1 MITALF
7 YRYFITFFLIVGFS
21 MKLWHQRGSTDVSL
35 RCHWIT
41 VISTFI
47 LIVADSLEIWAQQ
60 DPSRVF
66 WRILFSVVGYIM
78 RPTAA
83 LSIVLIVYRKT
94 KRPFWLWIPN
104 IVNALIYCTAFFSPI
119 AFGYHDGYHFF
130 RGPLGYAAHV
140 ISFLY
145 IAIAVALTWKG
156 FRDKDHRRERFV
168 LYVCAVAC
176 IIAAWI
182 DMDTEGANLNAAIL
196 ISSIFLYVFMR
207 SIDTNRDP
215 LTKLLNRMSFYE
227 DCNRFGGS
235 ITAVASLDM
244 NGLKRMNDMMGHEA
258 GDEALKTIG
267 RNLQEINNNRI
278 FAYRIGGDEFAILFI
293 NQDEKTV
300 QRVMGSLKL
309 CIQARGYFVSTGYSM
324 RGNSTVSVQDL
335 IRWADEKMYA
345 DKAQYYSR
353 NANDRRRG
361 RGGAAGD
368 GTGT

>member
-1 MITALF
+1 M
-7 YRYFITFFLIVGFS
+7 
-21 MKLWHQRGSTDVSL
+21 
-35 RCHWIT
+35 
-41 VISTFI
+41 
-47 LIVADSLEIWAQQ
+47 
-60 DPSRVF
+60 
-66 WRILFSVVGYIM
+66 
-78 RPTAA
+78 
-83 LSIVLIVYRKT
+83 
-94 KRPFWLWIPN
+94 
-104 IVNALIYCTAFFSPI
+104 
-119 AFGYHDGYHFF
+119 
-130 RGPLGYAAHV
+130 

-227 DCNRFGGS
+227 DCSHFGGS
-235 ITAVASLDM
+235 ITAVGSLDM
-244 NGLKRMNDMMGHEA
+244 NGLKRMNDTMGHDA

-300 QRVMGSLKL
+300 QQVMGSLKL

-324 RGNSTVSVQDL
+324 RGNSTASVQDL
-335 IRWADEKMYA
+335 IRWADEKMYE

-361 RGGAAGD
+361 RNGSEA
-368 GTGT
+368 